1 MQVYGMQ
8 CSHPGWPQKHFRR
21 SHAHRHPEKDETHR
35 QEEAGQFFLLTHLI
49 DYTSLTVK
57 LLISNQEIQE
67 AVSEGRSRSRGTRE
81 V

>member
-8 CSHPGWPQKHFRR
+8 CPHPGWPQKYLRR

-49 DYTSLTVK
+49 DLHLPHFKIVD
-57 LLISNQEIQE
+57 IEP
-67 AVSEGRSRSRGTRE
+67 RDPRGSQRGPQPK
-81 V
+81 